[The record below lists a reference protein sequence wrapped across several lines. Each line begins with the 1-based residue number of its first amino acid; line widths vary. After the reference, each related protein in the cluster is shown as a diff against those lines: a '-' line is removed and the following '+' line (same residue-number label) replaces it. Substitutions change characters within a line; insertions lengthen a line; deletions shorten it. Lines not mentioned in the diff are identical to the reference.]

1 MTNVGFGA
9 SANDW
14 ENIMGRWKL
23 LLVAAVV
30 GGVGAVGIGFSVFK
44 VGGGPQLADV
54 LIWAVMGA
62 IIAPTVVWLR
72 YLT

>member
-1 MTNVGFGA
+1 
-9 SANDW
+9 
-14 ENIMGRWKL
+14 MGRWKL

-62 IIAPTVVWLR
+62 IIAPTVV
-72 YLT
+72 